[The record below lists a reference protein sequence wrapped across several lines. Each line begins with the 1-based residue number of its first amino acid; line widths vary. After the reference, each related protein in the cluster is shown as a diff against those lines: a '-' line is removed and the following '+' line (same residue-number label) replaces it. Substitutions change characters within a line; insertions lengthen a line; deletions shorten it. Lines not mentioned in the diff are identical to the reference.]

1 MVPYSMD
8 SVKLI
13 IHVAQDVIMNTTKLY
28 KTQNIRKAVTLTPA
42 YLLDINGHFCNK
54 APVTTYTNKVRNFT
68 IRIIKSRILKSGF
81 PNA

>member
-1 MVPYSMD
+1 MLLYSIY

-13 IHVAQDVIMNTTKLY
+13 IYVAQDFITNTTTLY
-28 KTQNIRKAVTLTPA
+28 KTQNIRKAITLTSA

-68 IRIIKSRILKSGF
+68 IR
-81 PNA
+81 ND